1 MIGGIAHALK
11 APRESS
17 GIVDDEAHA
26 RPWLIK
32 SLILRP
38 RSLTPLLASRKALA
52 ARLARALSYPEPVG
66 TSLAIALPRRV
77 ITISPPRSTWSRS
90 ALNLFLT
97 SDAPT
102 SLILNSPANCQ
113 SSLV

>member
-1 MIGGIAHALK
+1 MGLLAFK
-11 APRESS
+11 APRERN
-17 GIVDDEAHA
+17 GIIDDEAHG

-38 RSLTPLLASRKALA
+38 RSLTPLLASRKPSA
-52 ARLARALSYPEPVG
+52 ARFARARSNPEPVG
-66 TSLAIALPRRV
+66 TSLATALPRRV
-77 ITISPPRSTWSRS
+77 ITISLPRSTWSRS

-97 SDAPT
+97 SNAPT
-102 SLILNSPANCQ
+102 SLTLNSPASCR